1 MCSEYRMITLH
12 IQNKKG
18 LHARAASAF
27 VKEADKYRAEIWV
40 EKDGQRVSGHSI
52 MGLMLPKLRK
62 AWPILLTPSSF
73 KNNFGPLFIF
83 ILLKSFKTPY
93 I

>member
-52 MGLMLPKLRK
+52 MGLMMLAAAQGTSIKV
-62 AWPILLTPSSF
+62 LTSGIDAAEAQKGLADLVNAKF
-73 KNNFGPLFIF
+73 FEE
-83 ILLKSFKTPY
+83 
-93 I
+93 

>member
-27 VKEADKYRAEIWV
+27 VKEADKYQAEIWV

-52 MGLMLPKLRK
+52 MGLMMLAAAQGTSIKV
-62 AWPILLTPSSF
+62 LTSGIDAAEAQKGLADLVNAKF
-73 KNNFGPLFIF
+73 FEE
-83 ILLKSFKTPY
+83 
-93 I
+93 

>member
-1 MCSEYRMITLH
+1 MCAEVSVITLH

-27 VKEADKYRAEIWV
+27 VKEADKYQAEIWV

-52 MGLMLPKLRK
+52 MGLMMLAAAQGTSIKV
-62 AWPILLTPSSF
+62 LTSGIDAKEAQEGLAALVNAKF
-73 KNNFGPLFIF
+73 FEE
-83 ILLKSFKTPY
+83 
-93 I
+93 